1 MKFVRTTVVAL
12 SLIAMTA
19 SYAPI
24 AHASPQ
30 VAAPASN
37 RVNEAYSV
45 RLADSVIIPSKSRLH
60 VGEVTVTQ
68 GSVSDYSG
76 GKVGTFTLTET
87 VVDPKYAGDNEARIA
102 RATFGSGNN
111 ALFGET
117 LVIAKP
123 RDRPQASWYMA
134 VVGGIGDYRSAT
146 GNMTL
151 MFVKGLGWRLAFD
164 LTLESTPLN
173 QRVQVAGLA
182 SIDTASDRPGGLGA
196 TTATTGSVQ
205 GGGEF
210 VSSAVT
216 IARGET
222 TNSRI
227 TDASITLPNGTVLL
241 RGLLLERRDGKSVA
255 RSYAILG
262 GTGEY
267 LGVRGDAR
275 IVPESLTRAKIA
287 LTYTRLRDGKPETPT
302 LTSTTKGPIDGQV
315 IGATVSAE
323 VGTLNGKD
331 DRRRTLKGKYD
342 LIQMTFLPVGGVSVL
357 SIAGR
362 YEFSGGSLIVGG
374 VGVVGQETQMVILGG
389 TSEYAGSRGTAT
401 FTQIRRGV
409 VRLDLTLW
417 RGGVGPVG

>member
-1 MKFVRTTVVAL
+1 MKFLRTTVVAL
-12 SLIAMTA
+12 SLIAVTA
-19 SYAPI
+19 SIVP
-24 AHASPQ
+24 
-30 VAAPASN
+30 VACALPHVSVPSSN

-45 RLADSVIIPSKSRLH
+45 RLADSVIIPSESRVH
-60 VGEVTVTQ
+60 VGDVTVTQ

-87 VVDPKYAGDNEARIA
+87 VVDPKYAGGNEARIA
-102 RATFGSGNN
+102 RAAFVSGSN

-117 LVIAKP
+117 MVVAKH

-134 VVGGIGDYRSAT
+134 VVGGIGTYRSAT

-173 QRVQVAGLA
+173 QRVQVTGLA

-196 TTATTGSVQ
+196 TTATVGDVQ

-210 VSSAVT
+210 LSSAVT
-216 IARGET
+216 VARGET
-222 TNSRI
+222 ANSR
-227 TDASITLPNGTVLL
+227 TSDASITLPNGTVLL
-241 RGLLLERRDGKSVA
+241 RGLLLERRDGRPA
-255 RSYAILG
+255 AASYAILG

-267 LGVRGDAR
+267 LGVRGDAHV
-275 IVPESLTRAKIA
+275 VPQSPTRAKIV
-287 LTYTRLRDGKPETPT
+287 LTYTRLRDGKPESPT
-302 LTSTTKGPIDGQV
+302 ITSSTKGPIEGRV

-331 DRRRTLKGKYD
+331 DRHRTLTGKYD
-342 LIQMTFLPVGGVSVL
+342 LIQTAFLPVGDVSVL
-357 SIAGR
+357 TIAGR
-362 YEFSGGSLIVGG
+362 YELSGGSLIIGG
-374 VGVVGQETQMVILGG
+374 VGVVGEETQLVILGG

-401 FTQIRRGV
+401 LTQIRRGV
-409 VRLDLTLW
+409 VRLNLTLW